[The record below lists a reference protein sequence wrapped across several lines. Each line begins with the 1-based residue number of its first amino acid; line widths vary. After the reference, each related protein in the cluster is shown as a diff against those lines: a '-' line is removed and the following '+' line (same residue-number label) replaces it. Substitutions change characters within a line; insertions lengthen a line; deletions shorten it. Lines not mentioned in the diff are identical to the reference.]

1 MESTL
6 NARSLTAV
14 AAAALLSPLAAS
26 AGVNGQISIG
36 TAYEF
41 NLQPVDQEFVNS
53 AFQYNDVD
61 AYFVGFQSLSLA
73 GFTAAT
79 GLSIDRLESVQ
90 LRFEGETV
98 SEGSGGAFVNSSAT
112 IPDTK
117 FNLNSLELFS
127 TETDPNLDSG
137 FRSPGWGSTG
147 FLSESPHVDLSFFA
161 ADTIEI
167 GVFTNVA
174 FYGALNQAAEGF
186 TSSGFATLDYFY
198 TPEPSVAANAIVSA
212 PTPSA
217 ALAGLFGLAGVALRR
232 RKAAIAD

>member
-53 AFQYNDVD
+53 AFQYNNVD

-90 LRFEGETV
+90 LRFEGSTTSV
-98 SEGSGGAFVNSSAT
+98 GSGGAFVNSSAT
-112 IPDTK
+112 VPGG
-117 FNLNSLELFS
+117 FLNLNDLDLFATENDPTLER
-127 TETDPNLDSG
+127 G
-137 FRSPGWGSTG
+137 FRSLASASTG
-147 FLSESPHVDLSFFA
+147 LVGETDYIDLSSFA